1 MGLTTSFGKFA
12 RSQLLPQ
19 LHCLQRIHKTTVWE
33 LSFRELSVTIKASD
47 GGSADEAAQGEEA
60 EGQGGEAQEAGGG
73 DRLLGGGW
81 VGLGQ

>member
-1 MGLTTSFGKFA
+1 M
-12 RSQLLPQ
+12 
-19 LHCLQRIHKTTVWE
+19 
-33 LSFRELSVTIKASD
+33 TIKAGD

-81 VGLGQ
+81 VGLRTLATWDSSFLP

>member
-1 MGLTTSFGKFA
+1 M
-12 RSQLLPQ
+12 
-19 LHCLQRIHKTTVWE
+19 
-33 LSFRELSVTIKASD
+33 TIKAGD

-81 VGLGQ
+81 VGLRTLATSGTVAFCCKS

>member
-1 MGLTTSFGKFA
+1 M
-12 RSQLLPQ
+12 
-19 LHCLQRIHKTTVWE
+19 
-33 LSFRELSVTIKASD
+33 TIKAGD

-81 VGLGQ
+81 VGLGQKLFAVKVYIEISDQGRSRQ